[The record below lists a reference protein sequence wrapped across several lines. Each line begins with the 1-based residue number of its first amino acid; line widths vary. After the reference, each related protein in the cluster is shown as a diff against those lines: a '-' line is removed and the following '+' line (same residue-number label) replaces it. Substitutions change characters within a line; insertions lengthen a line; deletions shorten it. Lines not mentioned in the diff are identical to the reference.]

1 MSDRR
6 LVTTCLFLSS
16 SNLMASLERREVRG
30 QTGWHNLHW
39 VEGVLQTEGDVV
51 EVSVGAGTLR
61 DCPHVVLVGGGH

>member
-1 MSDRR
+1 
-6 LVTTCLFLSS
+6 
-16 SNLMASLERREVRG
+16 MASLERREVRG